1 MKRILNRGFA
11 HLMKNCR
18 LGDTVEA
25 VDGVWLR
32 GDEACEGKFWKA
44 VMGRPGSAVD
54 VRIQN
59 AITVSR
65 ILGLESQGLEVPC
78 NLKVDSQV

>member
-1 MKRILNRGFA
+1 MKFG
-11 HLMKNCR
+11 R

-25 VDGVWLR
+25 VDDVWLQ
-32 GDEACEGKFWKA
+32 GDQACEDKFWKA
-44 VMGRPGSAVD
+44 VMGRPGSQVD

-65 ILGLESQGLEVPC
+65 ILGFIS
-78 NLKVDSQV
+78 

>member
-1 MKRILNRGFA
+1 MKRILNRGFV

-25 VDGVWLR
+25 VDDVWLR
-32 GDEACEGKFWKA
+32 GDEACEDKFWKA
-44 VMGRPGSAVD
+44 MLGRPGSAVD

-59 AITVSR
+59 AITVSQ
-65 ILGLESQGLEVPC
+65 ILGLESQGLDVLC
-78 NLKVDSQV
+78 NLNFESQV